1 MKRIMLFTA
10 LFGAFMA
17 ASCEK
22 QPVQE
27 EPKVLTVDRTVID
40 NVACQNPA
48 PEVITITTD
57 ATNWIAKASKF
68 ITLDKETGPAG
79 TTTVTLTIESNYKN
93 ETTNMPP
100 RTGEVTI
107 AGGGMSQ
114 KITVNQLGYEA
125 PVSPNLGGITNAEEL
140 MRFADAVNLGSDLAR
155 WKDENG
161 EIKLLADIDLTGM
174 TWVPIGNAA
183 IDRDGVLQNED
194 VKTFAGVFDGCGH
207 KIKGLT
213 YTPETS
219 ALVKGSSLGFFGV
232 LYGATVKNLTVEVGR
247 IYAECPNVILNIG
260 GIAGAAHN
268 GSLIS
273 NCIVTVVNEQSMI
286 ASKQVEAGT
295 TANYI
300 GGIVGAMNG
309 SSVEGCTNN
318 CPIKVNNTVNTNNG
332 ANSYHVG
339 GIFGFGMGTLSAKNC
354 VNNAEIGG
362 KIGEEYWGDSPRI
375 GGLIGTVHNDQ
386 LITIENCTN
395 NGKVLS
401 TIITTSDKSS
411 RAAGIIAYIGGE
423 NSLIKGCVNNA
434 DICFIS
440 EDATGAEY
448 KGYVAGFVG
457 QTNKAIVIE
466 ECENYGSLLS
476 DRWFYKEFAEG
487 EGEYPAMG
495 VAFSRPNKT
504 ASIVKNCKIGGKI
517 GPYSAPDK
525 VVTFDA
531 GNFNLYMLG
540 DTFAARKNVVLE
552 GNVFASK

>member
-1 MKRIMLFTA
+1 
-10 LFGAFMA
+10 
-17 ASCEK
+17 
-22 QPVQE
+22 
-27 EPKVLTVDRTVID
+27 
-40 NVACQNPA
+40 
-48 PEVITITTD
+48 
-57 ATNWIAKASKF
+57 
-68 ITLDKETGPAG
+68 
-79 TTTVTLTIESNYKN
+79 
-93 ETTNMPP
+93 
-100 RTGEVTI
+100 
-107 AGGGMSQ
+107 
-114 KITVNQLGYEA
+114 
-125 PVSPNLGGITNAEEL
+125 
-140 MRFADAVNLGSDLAR
+140 
-155 WKDENG
+155 
-161 EIKLLADIDLTGM
+161 
-174 TWVPIGNAA
+174 
-183 IDRDGVLQNED
+183 
-194 VKTFAGVFDGCGH
+194 
-207 KIKGLT
+207 
-213 YTPETS
+213 
-219 ALVKGSSLGFFGV
+219 
-232 LYGATVKNLTVEVGR
+232 
-247 IYAECPNVILNIG
+247 
-260 GIAGAAHN
+260 
-268 GSLIS
+268 
-273 NCIVTVVNEQSMI
+273 
-286 ASKQVEAGT
+286 
-295 TANYI
+295 
-300 GGIVGAMNG
+300 MNG
-309 SSVEGCTNN
+309 SYVEGCTNN

-332 ANSYHVG
+332 VNSYHVG

-434 DICFIS
+434 DICFIR

-540 DTFAARKNVVLE
+540 DTFAARKNVVFE

>member
-1 MKRIMLFTA
+1 
-10 LFGAFMA
+10 
-17 ASCEK
+17 
-22 QPVQE
+22 
-27 EPKVLTVDRTVID
+27 
-40 NVACQNPA
+40 
-48 PEVITITTD
+48 
-57 ATNWIAKASKF
+57 
-68 ITLDKETGPAG
+68 
-79 TTTVTLTIESNYKN
+79 
-93 ETTNMPP
+93 
-100 RTGEVTI
+100 
-107 AGGGMSQ
+107 
-114 KITVNQLGYEA
+114 
-125 PVSPNLGGITNAEEL
+125 

-247 IYAECPNVILNIG
+247 IYAECPNIILNIG

-273 NCIVTVVNEQSMI
+273 NCTVTVVNEQSMI

-434 DICFIS
+434 DICFIR
-440 EDATGAEY
+440 EDAPGAEY

-540 DTFAARKNVVLE
+540 DTFAARKNVVFE

>member
-273 NCIVTVVNEQSMI
+273 NCTVTVVNEQSMI

-434 DICFIS
+434 DICFIR

-448 KGYVAGFVG
+448 KVR
-457 QTNKAIVIE
+457 
-466 ECENYGSLLS
+466 LS
-476 DRWFYKEFAEG
+476 SV
-487 EGEYPAMG
+487 P
-495 VAFSRPNKT
+495 
-504 ASIVKNCKIGGKI
+504 
-517 GPYSAPDK
+517 
-525 VVTFDA
+525 
-531 GNFNLYMLG
+531 
-540 DTFAARKNVVLE
+540 
-552 GNVFASK
+552 

>member
-1 MKRIMLFTA
+1 MLEGVS
-10 LFGAFMA
+10 L
-17 ASCEK
+17 S
-22 QPVQE
+22 
-27 EPKVLTVDRTVID
+27 L
-40 NVACQNPA
+40 
-48 PEVITITTD
+48 
-57 ATNWIAKASKF
+57 
-68 ITLDKETGPAG
+68 LDCKTYLDGLCIP
-79 TTTVTLTIESNYKN
+79 YKN
-93 ETTNMPP
+93 EATL
-100 RTGEVTI
+100 I
-107 AGGGMSQ
+107 GGGAKGELWRQ
-114 KITVNQLGYEA
+114 ITADMLGLVLRTTE
-125 PVSPNLGGITNAEEL
+125 S
-140 MRFADAVNLGSDLAR
+140 SD
-155 WKDENG
+155 
-161 EIKLLADIDLTGM
+161 
-174 TWVPIGNAA
+174 
-183 IDRDGVLQNED
+183 
-194 VKTFAGVFDGCGH
+194 
-207 KIKGLT
+207 
-213 YTPETS
+213 
-219 ALVKGSSLGFFGV
+219 SSLGSAMLAGIAVGIFKDAKTAAALCVKPCDVVYPNEQNTAAYRKLFERYKRIHDA
-232 LYGATVKNLTVEVGR
+232 LKNLTVEVGR
-247 IYAECPNVILNIG
+247 IYAECPNIILNIG

-273 NCIVTVVNEQSMI
+273 NCTVTVVNEQSMI

-434 DICFIS
+434 DICFIR

-540 DTFAARKNVVLE
+540 DTFAARKNVVFE